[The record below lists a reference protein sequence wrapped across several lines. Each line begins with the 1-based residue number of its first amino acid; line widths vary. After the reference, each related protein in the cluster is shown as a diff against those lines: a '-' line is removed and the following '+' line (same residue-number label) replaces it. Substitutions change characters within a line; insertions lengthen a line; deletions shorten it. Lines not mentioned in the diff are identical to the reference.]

1 MTRVL
6 DFVYPNF
13 VFFMSNPFFFAMLV
27 VKRCQQS
34 STANHKEP
42 NLEIQ
47 THFVLKL
54 LGPIGLQDYNITGLV
69 CLIL

>member
-1 MTRVL
+1 
-6 DFVYPNF
+6 
-13 VFFMSNPFFFAMLV
+13 MSNPFFFAMLV

-34 STANHKEP
+34 SMANHKEP

-54 LGPIGLQDYNITGLV
+54 LGPIGLQDYNITSLV
-69 CLIL
+69 YLIL